1 MSFLSDVA
9 ALAKA
14 GYTPQDVKE
23 LLQLGKPQEDLQT
36 EAQPPQTATEPT
48 VLQAAVTEPS
58 VLKTADIEAD
68 KPITTAPKES
78 EPPIDAPDYKA
89 LYEAEQGKVKDL
101 QNKIN
106 NVDVS
111 GNDITVTEEH
121 LLDIV
126 RSFC

>member
-9 ALAKA
+9 TLAKA

-23 LLQLGKPQEDLQT
+23 LLQLGKPQEDLKT
-36 EAQPPQTATEPT
+36 VAQPPQTATEPT
-48 VLQAAVTEPS
+48 VLQAVVTDPS
-58 VLKTADIEAD
+58 VLVTTDTGADE
-68 KPITTAPKES
+68 PITTAPKAS
-78 EPPIDAPDYKA
+78 EPPVDAPDYKA

>member
-23 LLQLGKPQEDLQT
+23 LLQLGKLQEDLQT
-36 EAQPPQTATEPT
+36 EAQPIQTGTKQT
-48 VLQAAVTEPS
+48 VLQTAVLEEDEPTES
-58 VLKTADIEAD
+58 T
-68 KPITTAPKES
+68 PKES

-89 LYEAEQGKVKDL
+89 LYEVEQGKVKDL